1 MIAERYTL
9 PMSIYKFPPLTDHLI
24 DMITFSMENQGTDS
38 YLDLKEGVVITS
50 DELNYSDQ
58 PVDEARLVSLPEWS
72 SAEGFQLM
80 ERYAQEVRNEAM
92 RERLLAALNRGKGVF
107 RAFKD
112 VLSDEPVLEQK
123 WYLFKDQEL
132 RKHVI
137 LWYQKEVDSAELA
150 TLPPEDEELFEE
162 ILLEDFTFEA
172 CDEFEKEEIQTLVQT
187 LLLEIGKT
195 SSAGLLIE
203 QALKKND
210 QIRTHL
216 ARTATGELAG
226 VIVYT
231 LADEATAEILLYG
244 VDLRYRGLG
253 LFRLLFD
260 GFSRQL
266 GRLRVSRILFTILA
280 QDAKLKEFFIRY
292 GAHEITT
299 TYALTTHAWNS
310 NHTNSETAFV

>member
-112 VLSDEPVLEQK
+112 VLSDEPALEQK

-292 GAHEITT
+292 GAHEIATA
-299 TYALTTHAWNS
+299 YALTTHAWNS